1 MLTMKARIMA
11 PGPTEL
17 PPPVLAAA
25 AKPILHHRTSEF
37 RAIFAEV
44 SEKIKYVFQTSH
56 PVLTLAAS
64 GTGGL
69 EAAIT
74 NLTVPG
80 DEVIVISGGVFGE
93 RWAKIAE
100 AHQRKVHRI
109 DVMLGKAVTLEQ
121 VRSALKAHPNSG
133 LLCGTLSET
142 STGVVHPI
150 KEIAQFAST
159 TPALFA
165 VDAVSGL
172 GVSELKM
179 DEWDIDLVVAGS
191 QKGLM
196 IPPGL
201 AFVTMNDR
209 AWQQAEA
216 KKAPAFYFS
225 LLQARAKLLE
235 EKLPDTPW
243 TPSVSLV
250 IQLAESLKLIHA
262 EGMEAIW
269 QRHRLLAEAT
279 RAAIT
284 AMGLK
289 LFAQDSP
296 NPGVTSVH
304 SPDGIDSGV
313 IVKKLREE
321 WGVSIV
327 GGQGK
332 LKGKIFRIGHMGY
345 CDRTDVLMTIAA
357 LEAAL
362 AEMSVALELGSGVSA
377 AQGIFVN
384 RNYG

>member
-1 MLTMKARIMA
+1 MLTKARIMA
-11 PGPTEL
+11 PGPTEI
-17 PPPVLAAA
+17 PPTVLAAA

-37 RAIFAEV
+37 RAIFSEV
-44 SEKIKYVFQTSH
+44 TEKIKYVFQTSN
-56 PVLTLAAS
+56 PVLSLAAS

-69 EAAIT
+69 EAVIT

-100 AHQRKVHRI
+100 AHGRKVHRI
-109 DVMLGKAVTLEQ
+109 DVELGKAVSLEQ
-121 VRSALKAHPNSG
+121 VRSSLKTNPNAS

-150 KEIAQFAST
+150 KEIAQQVAL
-159 TPALFA
+159 TPTLFA

-172 GVSELKM
+172 GVAELKM
-179 DEWDIDLVVAGS
+179 DEWGIDVVVAGS

-201 AFVTMNDR
+201 AFIAMNDR
-209 AWQQAEA
+209 AWKQVEA
-216 KKAPAFYFS
+216 KKAPVFYFS
-225 LLQARAKLLE
+225 LLQARAKLTE

-250 IQLAESLKLIHA
+250 MQLEESLKLIHA
-262 EGMEAIW
+262 EGMDAIW
-269 QRHRLLAEAT
+269 QRHELLAKAT

-304 SPDGIDSGV
+304 SPDGIDSGK

-321 WGVSIV
+321 WGISIV

-345 CDRTDVLMTIAA
+345 CDRTDVLTTIAA
-357 LEAAL
+357 LEIVL
-362 AEMSVALELGSGVSA
+362 KDLGVDIKLGSGVSA
-377 AQGIFVN
+377 VQNIFLSK
-384 RNYG
+384 